1 MPRSMSRQGR
11 ALPGLCQ
18 VDFYKPL
25 RPLKKFYSS
34 CKEILKKMRAIIFKT
49 SLVASLLLAIALVG
63 ALPTRSDNSSLK
75 TRIGNEERPG
85 KREGK
90 KRMTPYSYRS
100 PGAKHKLVIPAE
112 DRELRQ
118 ALHSSR
124 ERKYGAY
131 SIIEVSD
138 ETLDTLDRKTLERA
152 ELRDDLNIVMLRRG
166 QIDTAGPEPRV
177 GEDLRQQS
185 SSPRALHLVQLF
197 GPPTTDAMNTLKATG
212 VQVILY
218 VPNNAYLVWGSQ
230 SQLSRVR
237 ALRNRA
243 DVVQWDGPF
252 HPAYKLDSRI
262 KLDSIEQIPTSIE
275 IIDTPA
281 AAQTIE
287 YIKSVSQKVLMTEF
301 KAAGT
306 FHIRVLA
313 ESLRLKELARMPDVL
328 AIGPASEMR
337 LMDERAGQISAGHLT
352 FDNAQASH
360 PTSPGYLSFLNSAGF
375 NSDFDFAIDIA
386 DTGFDIGSGDAAKI
400 HSDLTNAAGQS
411 RIAYLNDFTNDSN
424 SVLHRND
431 PTILPAHDPNGHGT
445 LNVSIAAG
453 FNTETASAFADS
465 QGFNYGLGIA
475 PFARVG
481 VSKIFSD
488 PDLSGDSTFTDVPFS
503 QFIASAYR
511 GGARISSHSW
521 GQPCEF
527 GCNFYDNA
535 SLVFDYLVRDADI
548 DTPGNESMV
557 LVFAAGNYGDTNF
570 PSVTTPGTAKN
581 VITVGAS
588 ENVRDTANQ
597 CAGAT
602 IANNAQDVVLFSSFG
617 PTDDGRAKPDLVA
630 PGTNVQGAATQ
641 DKFFPTSNAIGVCA
655 HFFPL
660 GQTRYTVSTGT
671 SHAAP
676 AVSGGASLS
685 YQWLRTKLG
694 ADPSAALVKAFLL
707 NSTSYLNGTFA
718 SGNLPSAHQGWGL
731 LDLGRTFET
740 TDRIIYD
747 QAESRTFIESGG
759 APFEVTGMITDSSK
773 EFRVMLAYT
782 DAPGSSMTNA
792 PYVNQ
797 LNLEVVV
804 GGVVYQGNVFNGQ
817 YSTTGG
823 QQDFLNNTQGVRL
836 PAGTEGPFVIR
847 VRPTIIAGD
856 GVPNSGGNLDQDFA
870 LVVTNGIEAAVP
882 VLTVEN
888 TNDVA
893 AGVTVL
899 HSNGTSDASVIPG
912 ETANI
917 TVTLTNKSQTAEAV
931 IVAGTLTT
939 PQDVS
944 SGNSSFPAIQ
954 PGQTG
959 SNATPIPLPISSSL
973 RCGQV
978 LVLQLQ
984 VITLNGTF
992 KLPVRVQ
999 VGRPILPIVVN
1010 TILSDNVD
1018 GGRVKWKKKKGFDV
1032 AENVGRSGVRSYHAV
1047 DPGHDDDDND
1057 QLSKLT
1063 MKKAVTIPANAGHVR
1078 LSFFHIF
1085 NFEPGFDG
1093 GVIEISAD
1101 GGDWEDLG
1109 ARIIS
1114 GGYDGQVTETTSNP
1128 LENRFAWTAR
1138 GKAGV
1143 FSQVV
1148 INLDDFAGKKIKL
1161 RFQAGFDA
1169 ATGILD
1175 GYTGWFIDD
1184 IQITANSFACG
1195 SSQTSSEPEA
1205 INSLSAPVRRSVK
1218 GRLNQRVE

>member
-1 MPRSMSRQGR
+1 
-11 ALPGLCQ
+11 
-18 VDFYKPL
+18 
-25 RPLKKFYSS
+25 
-34 CKEILKKMRAIIFKT
+34 MRAIIFKT
-49 SLVASLLLAIALVG
+49 SLVASLLFAIALVG
-63 ALPTRSDNSSLK
+63 AWPTRSDNSSLK
-75 TRIGNEERPG
+75 TRIGSEERPG
-85 KREGK
+85 KRGGK

-138 ETLDTLDRKTLERA
+138 ETLDALDRKTLERA

-197 GPPTTDAMNTLKATG
+197 GPPTTEAMNALKATG
-212 VQVILY
+212 VQVVLY
-218 VPNNAYLVWGSQ
+218 VPNNAYVVWASQ

-301 KAAGT
+301 KVAGT
-306 FHIRVLA
+306 FHIKVLA

-328 AIGPASEMR
+328 AIGPASEMK
-337 LMDERAGQISAGHLT
+337 LMDERASQITAGHLT

-360 PTSPGYLSFLNSAGF
+360 PTSPGYLSFLNSVGF
-375 NSDFDFAIDIA
+375 NSDFDFAIDVG
-386 DTGFDIGSGDAAKI
+386 DTGFDIGSGDAAKM
-400 HSDLTNAAGQS
+400 HSDFTNASGQS
-411 RIAYLNDFTNDSN
+411 RVAYLNDFTNDSN

-431 PTILPAHDPNGHGT
+431 PTVLPAHDPNGHGT
-445 LNVSIAAG
+445 LNISIAAG
-453 FNTETASAFADS
+453 FNQGTGSAFTDS
-465 QGFNYGLGIA
+465 LGFNYGLGIA

-481 VSKIFSD
+481 ASKIFSD
-488 PDLSGDSTFTDVPFS
+488 PDANGNVSFSDAPFAD
-503 QFIASAYR
+503 FIAAAYR

-521 GQPCEF
+521 GTPCDS
-527 GCNFYDNA
+527 GCNFYDG
-535 SLVFDYLVRDADI
+535 STLVFDYLVRDADI

-557 LVFAAGNYGDTNF
+557 IVFAAGNDGDTNL
-570 PSVTTPGTAKN
+570 PSVTIPGTAKN

-588 ENVRDTANQ
+588 ENVRGSASEG
-597 CAGAT
+597 CAGVT
-602 IANNAQDVVLFSSFG
+602 LANNAQDVVLFSGFG
-617 PTDDGRAKPDLVA
+617 PTDDGRAKPDIVA
-630 PGTNVQGAATQ
+630 PGTNIQGAATQ
-641 DKFFPTSNAIGVCA
+641 DRFYLANPDIGVCA
-655 HFFPL
+655 RFFPL
-660 GQTRYTVSTGT
+660 GQTRYTWSVGT
-671 SHAAP
+671 SHATP
-676 AVSGGASLS
+676 AVSGGAALS
-685 YQWLRTKLG
+685 YQWLRTRLG

-731 LDLGRTFET
+731 LDLGRAFET

-747 QAESRTFIESGG
+747 QAESRTFTESGG

-782 DAPGSSMTNA
+782 DAPGSSITNA

-870 LVVTNGIEAAVP
+870 LVVTNGKEAAVP

-888 TNDVA
+888 TNDLA

-899 HSNGTSDASVIPG
+899 HSNGTSDASVLPG
-912 ETANI
+912 EGAKI
-917 TVTLTNKSQTAEAV
+917 TVTVTNKSQTAQAIISGASLSV
-931 IVAGTLTT
+931 
-939 PQDVS
+939 PQGGSD
-944 SGNSSFPAIQ
+944 GNSSFHTIQ

-959 SNATPIPLPISSSL
+959 SNDTPFQLIIPASL
-973 RCGQV
+973 RCGQT
-978 LVLQLQ
+978 LVLQLELSTFSG
-984 VITLNGTF
+984 IF

-1010 TILSDNVD
+1010 TILSDDVD
-1018 GGRVKWKKKKGFDV
+1018 GGRVKWKKKKGFDA

-1047 DPGHDDDDND
+1047 DPGRDDNDND

-1078 LSFFHIF
+1078 LWFFHIF

-1093 GVIEISAD
+1093 GVLEISAD

-1109 ARIIS
+1109 SRIIS
-1114 GGYDGQVTETTSNP
+1114 GGYDGQVTETTNNP
-1128 LENRFAWTAR
+1128 LENRFAWTSR

-1195 SSQTSSEPEA
+1195 SSQTSSEPEVV
-1205 INSLSAPVRRSVK
+1205 NSLSAPVRKPVK